1 MQIFLV
7 EAGIIMLYNVA
18 HFHVNIEI
26 IFSVM
31 HISPFTNDSIIYI
44 TFVYCVLLE
53 DGYIP

>member
-1 MQIFLV
+1 MQILLV
-7 EAGIIMLYNVA
+7 EAGIIMLYKVA
-18 HFHVNIEI
+18 HFHVNIKI

-53 DGYIP
+53 DGYIH